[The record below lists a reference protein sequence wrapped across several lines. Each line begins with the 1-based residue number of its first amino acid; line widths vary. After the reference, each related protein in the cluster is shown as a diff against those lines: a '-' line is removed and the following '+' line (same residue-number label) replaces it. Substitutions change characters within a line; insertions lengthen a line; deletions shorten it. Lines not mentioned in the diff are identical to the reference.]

1 MATEAVTTA
10 RLRSRVALVTGA
22 GDGIGRAT
30 TVRLAAEG
38 ATVVAGILEEAQRAA
53 LADVDAILLDVRS
66 VADWRRALAHVRSV
80 HGGLD
85 VLVNNAGIHRPG
97 TAEDTTAE
105 AWEDI
110 MAVNLWGTFL
120 GCREAIPQLRARGGG
135 AIVNVASIAGIRGT
149 PGGIA
154 YTASKGGVVAMT
166 MALAIDHVA
175 DRIRI
180 NCVCPGAVATGIIE
194 RLATRAEDPAGVRT
208 AVAAR
213 QPMGR
218 MASPEEIAA
227 AIAFLASD
235 DASFMTGVALP
246 VDGGRSA
253 RG

>member
-1 MATEAVTTA
+1 MSGRFHGKVG
-10 RLRSRVALVTGA
+10 LVTGA
-22 GDGIGRAT
+22 ADGIGKAT
-30 TVRLAAEG
+30 AIRLRTEG
-38 ATVVAGILEEAQRAA
+38 ATVVAGILQDSQRAA
-53 LADVDAILLDVRS
+53 IPGLDAVVLDVRS
-66 VADWRRALAHVRSV
+66 VSDWRRALAHVGSA

-97 TAEDTTAE
+97 TAEETTAE
-105 AWEDI
+105 LWDETI
-110 MAVNLWGTFL
+110 AVNLWGTFL

-135 AIVNVASIAGIRGT
+135 AIVNVASIAGIRAT

-194 RLATRAEDPAGVRT
+194 RLAAQAAEPGELRA

-227 AIAFLASD
+227 TIAFLASD
-235 DASFMTGVALP
+235 DASFMTGVALA

>member
-1 MATEAVTTA
+1 MTA
-10 RLRSRVALVTGA
+10 RFRGKVALVTGA
-22 GDGIGRAT
+22 ADGIGLAT
-30 TVRLAAEG
+30 ANRLMAEG
-38 ATVVAGILEEAQRAA
+38 ATVVAGVLEESQRAA
-53 LADVDAILLDVRS
+53 VVGLDAILLDVRS
-66 VADWRRALAHVRSV
+66 ATDWRRALAHVATA

-97 TAEDTTAE
+97 TAEETTAE
-105 AWEDI
+105 AWDDI

-194 RLATRAEDPAGVRT
+194 RLAAQAADPGVVRA